1 MYYRGGDML
10 EKFISLLGFFSNNI
24 GIDLGTANTVIYSE
38 GKGIVLYEPSIVAID
53 TRTKRVIAVGKEA
66 KEMLGKTPEN
76 IQAIRPLR
84 DGVITDF
91 EATQV
96 MLSYF
101 IEQAIGGGIFRP
113 KPRIVIGVPS
123 GVTQVEKRAVI
134 DAAKGAGAREVYL
147 IPEPMAAAIGAELP
161 VEEPVGSMIVD
172 IGGGTTEIAVISL
185 AGVVV
190 SNSIRVAGDEMNEAI
205 IQYIKKRFHMF
216 IGEQTGERIKIE
228 LGNAI
233 HEDQEKEMEIKGRD
247 ITGLPKTVKIT
258 SRDITEALEDVIGSI
273 INAIRLTLERTPP
286 ELASDIAER
295 GIVLAGGGSLLKN
308 LDVRIERD
316 VGIKT
321 YYCEDPI
328 TAVARGVG
336 KVLDKI
342 DLIRRISI
350 E

>member
-147 IPEPMAAAIGAELP
+147 IAEPMAAAIGAELP
-161 VEEPVGSMIVD
+161 IEEPVGSMIVD

-233 HEDQEKEMEIKGRD
+233 YEDQEKEMEIKGRD

>member
-1 MYYRGGDML
+1 ML
-10 EKFISLLGFFSNNI
+10 EKVMSFLGFFSNNI
-24 GIDLGTANTVIYSE
+24 GIDLGTANTVIYSD

-53 TRTKRVIAVGKEA
+53 TRTKRVIAVGREA

-101 IEQAIGGGIFRP
+101 IDQAIGGGIFRP

-123 GVTQVEKRAVI
+123 GVTQVEKRAVV
-134 DAAKGAGAREVYL
+134 DAARGAGAREVYL
-147 IPEPMAAAIGAELP
+147 IPEPMAAAIGAGLP
-161 VEEPVGSMIVD
+161 IEEPVGSMIVD

-185 AGVVV
+185 AGIVV

-205 IQYIKKRFHMF
+205 IQYVKKKFHMF

-233 HEDQEKEMEIKGRD
+233 YEDEEREVEIKGRD
-247 ITGLPKTVKIT
+247 ITGLPKTIRIT
-258 SRDITEALEDVIGSI
+258 SRDITQALEDVISSI
-273 INAIRLTLERTPP
+273 INAIRITLERTPP

-308 LDVRIERD
+308 LNVRIERE

-342 DLIRRISI
+342 DLIKRISM

>member
-1 MYYRGGDML
+1 ML
-10 EKFISLLGFFSNNI
+10 DRLMSLLGFFSNNI
-24 GIDLGTANTVIYSE
+24 GIDLGTANTVIYAD

-53 TRTKRVIAVGKEA
+53 TRTKRVIAVGREA
-66 KEMLGKTPEN
+66 KEMLGKTPES

-96 MLSYF
+96 MLTYF
-101 IEQAIGGGIFRP
+101 IDQAIGGGIFRP
-113 KPRIVIGVPS
+113 KPRIIIGVPS

-147 IPEPMAAAIGAELP
+147 IPEPMAAAIGAGLP
-161 VEEPVGSMIVD
+161 IEEPIGSMVVD

-185 AGVVV
+185 AGIVV
-190 SNSIRVAGDEMNEAI
+190 SNSIRVAGDEMTEAI
-205 IQYIKKRFHMF
+205 IQYIKKKFHMF

-233 HEDQEKEMEIKGRD
+233 YEDEEREMEIKGRD
-247 ITGLPKTVKIT
+247 ITGLPKTVRIT
-258 SRDITEALEDVIGSI
+258 SRDVVEALEDVISSI
-273 INAIRLTLERTPP
+273 VNAIRITLERTPP

-308 LDVRIERD
+308 LNIRIEREI
-316 VGIKT
+316 GIKT
-321 YYCEDPI
+321 YYCDDPL

-336 KVLDKI
+336 KILDQI
-342 DLIRRISI
+342 DLIKRISM